1 MNTSEPTLCIDFGTS
16 TSSMAWLNPATQRA
30 EIIKSSEGHEQTP
43 SVVYFGEGEPVVG
56 DSALLMLEDQD
67 ECKRV
72 ILSAKRE
79 LANDGILPVP
89 GRRLK
94 ALDVAAA
101 ILKKL
106 KTDAERFH
114 FHESVK
120 RAVIT
125 CPAAFDSL
133 EQERVHKAGILAGFE
148 DVTLI
153 EEPVAAALAYARE
166 GLQVGKYILVYD
178 LGGGTFDL
186 AVLAHEDGA
195 FRLAFEPLGI
205 RRCGGDD
212 FDWALYDH
220 FDALAQERLGRSFG
234 QSSVDPHVLWSCR
247 RIKESLTCLAQ
258 SSLSV
263 YLDGIQFKEV
273 IMRTAFETLIRERIE
288 TTVRL
293 TREVLATAQQRCQ
306 TVDTVVLIGGSSRIP
321 LILSQLR
328 EALPFPPQEWQHQD
342 IAVALG
348 AAYHSLQKPVPKP
361 IPPKEIPV
369 EPLLKTEISREDPIA
384 QHENPKIPEDS
395 VLRRHYFANLNAKV
409 ESNMPVRPTDS
420 VLRRH
425 YDNLLANNYITD
437 TLTNC
442 ADASSH
448 SHVPR
453 RKNVPVTVNCQLNPQ
468 FFPNGIKIYIDTK
481 YVGTVMNNGRDVICE
496 VSLGRHRIQLRSG
509 LEWMILGGQ
518 SNTIEFDVQPETR
531 PRFEIVLEGSMWK
544 GWAIQQK

>member
-1 MNTSEPTLCIDFGTS
+1 
-16 TSSMAWLNPATQRA
+16 MAWFNPATQSA
-30 EIIKSSEGHEQTP
+30 EILKNAEGHEQTP
-43 SVVYFGEGEPVVG
+43 SVVYFGEGESVVG

-72 ILSAKRE
+72 ILSAKRD

-106 KTDAERFH
+106 KTDAERLH
-114 FHESVK
+114 FHEPVK

-133 EQERVHKAGILAGFE
+133 ERERVHKSGILAGFE
-148 DVTLI
+148 NVTLI

-166 GLQVGKYILVYD
+166 GLQVGKIILVYD

-186 AVLAHEDGA
+186 AVLEQADGS
-195 FRLAFEPLGI
+195 FRLAFEPRGI

-220 FDALAQERLGRSFG
+220 CDALAQERLGRSLG
-234 QSSVDPHVLWSCR
+234 QSGVDPRVLRACR
-247 RIKESLTCLAQ
+247 RVKESLTYSAQ

-273 IMRTAFETLIRERIE
+273 IMRAAFEALIRERIE

-293 TREVLATAQQRCQ
+293 TREVLATAKQRGQ
-306 TVDTVVLIGGSSRIP
+306 EVDTVVLIGGSSRIP
-321 LILSQLR
+321 LILGQLR
-328 EALPFPPQEWQHQD
+328 EALPLAPQEWQHQD
-342 IAVALG
+342 VAVALG
-348 AAYHSLQKPVPKP
+348 AAYHTMHPQHVSKL
-361 IPPKEIPV
+361 IPLKEVRV
-369 EPLLKTEISREDPIA
+369 EPLHKNEISREDSIDKY
-384 QHENPKIPEDS
+384 ENPKIPEDS

-409 ESNMPVRPTDS
+409 DSNIPLRPTDS

-425 YDNLLANNYITD
+425 YDNLCVSNQESIPA
-437 TLTNC
+437 
-442 ADASSH
+442 
-448 SHVPR
+448 
-453 RKNVPVTVNCQLNPQ
+453 TVNIERKSHAVGGLIS
-468 FFPNGIKIYIDTK
+468 FRIYIDGEMVKKIADGQSTNFNLK
-481 YVGTVMNNGRDVICE
+481 A
-496 VSLGRHRIQLRSG
+496 GRHTIQVRLPIEWFAGHISNSIEFVVKPSQNAVFECGNSDQGQLYLKLLRS
-509 LEWMILGGQ
+509 
-518 SNTIEFDVQPETR
+518 
-531 PRFEIVLEGSMWK
+531 
-544 GWAIQQK
+544 